1 MFIDEYG
8 HLRYLER
15 IPVSR
20 CTIPDW
26 LDSHQAAMADMELER
41 GNILFPS
48 KNKVNAEERAE
59 KMTNDTEYVIR
70 NGDRFGLGKVKAVTT
85 VPGCIPVLDLDI
97 KDISH
102 LPSTSPFSVSEQ
114 LNVVVN
120 NDVDN
125 IIVTVVNNFLK
136 DEFGY
141 TIPKKRLISAISK
154 AGARLPLT
162 IGGKK
167 QCARCFSDL
176 DANGNFCSKCG
187 QRFTQL
193 KEEDYVY

>member
-1 MFIDEYG
+1 MYIDEYG
-8 HLRYLER
+8 HLRFEPPRYP
-15 IPVSR
+15 IPVGK
-20 CTIPDW
+20 W
-26 LDSHQAAMADMELER
+26 HQAAMADMELER
-41 GNILFPS
+41 GNILFSYKS
-48 KNKVNAEERAE
+48 KERIKE
-59 KMTNDTEYVIR
+59 MNLDTEYVIR

-125 IIVTVVNNFLK
+125 IIVTVINNFLK
-136 DEFGY
+136 DECGY
-141 TIPKKRLISAISK
+141 TIPKKRLISAIAK
-154 AGARLPLT
+154 AGVRLP
-162 IGGKK
+162 IINNGRGKK

-193 KEEDYVY
+193 KEDDYVY

>member
-1 MFIDEYG
+1 MYIDEYG
-8 HLRYLER
+8 NLRYEPPRYL
-15 IPVSR
+15 IPVGK
-20 CTIPDW
+20 W
-26 LDSHQAAMADMELER
+26 HQAAMADMELER
-41 GNILFPS
+41 GNVLFSYKS
-48 KNKVNAEERAE
+48 KGRINEMNL
-59 KMTNDTEYVIR
+59 DTEYVIR
-70 NGDRFGLGKVKAVTT
+70 NGDRFGLGKIKAVTAT
-85 VPGCIPVLDLDI
+85 PGCIPVLDLEI
-97 KDISH
+97 KDISQ
-102 LPSTSPFSVSEQ
+102 LPSASPFSVGEQ

-125 IIVTVVNNFLK
+125 IIVMVVNNFLK

-141 TIPKKRLISAISK
+141 TIPKKRLIAAVAK
-154 AGARLPLT
+154 AGVRLP
-162 IGGKK
+162 IINNGRGKK

>member
-1 MFIDEYG
+1 MNEAE
-8 HLRYLER
+8 YLEALR
-15 IPVSR
+15 VWDEQKHSLGCYI
-20 CTIPDW
+20 
-26 LDSHQAAMADMELER
+26 QEMQADMELER
-41 GNILFPS
+41 GNILFSYKS
-48 KNKVNAEERAE
+48 KERIKE
-59 KMTNDTEYVIR
+59 MNLDTEYVIR

-97 KDISH
+97 KDISQ

-136 DEFGY
+136 DECGY
-141 TIPKKRLISAISK
+141 TIPKKRLISAVAK
-154 AGARLPLT
+154 AGVRLP
-162 IGGKK
+162 IINNGRGKK

-193 KEEDYVY
+193 KEDDYVY

>member
-1 MFIDEYG
+1 MYIDDNG
-8 HLRYLER
+8 HLRFE
-15 IPVSR
+15 PVPRWTDS
-20 CTIPDW
+20 IHKVDW
-26 LDSHQAAMADMELER
+26 T
-41 GNILFPS
+41 
-48 KNKVNAEERAE
+48 EERTE
-59 KMTNDTEYVIR
+59 KMVINDTEYVIR
-70 NGDRFGLGKVKAVTT
+70 NGDRFGLGKIKRITEVT
-85 VPGCIPVLDLDI
+85 GCVPVLDLEI

-102 LPSTSPFSVSEQ
+102 LPSTSPFSISEE

-136 DEFGY
+136 DECNY
-141 TIPKKRLISAISK
+141 TIPKKRLIAAVSK
-154 AGARLPLT
+154 AAVRYPLT

-176 DANGNFCSKCG
+176 DINGNFCPKCG
-187 QRFTQL
+187 QRFIQL

>member
-1 MFIDEYG
+1 MNEAE
-8 HLRYLER
+8 YLEALR
-15 IPVSR
+15 VWDEQKHSLGCYI
-20 CTIPDW
+20 
-26 LDSHQAAMADMELER
+26 QEMQADMELER
-41 GNILFPS
+41 GNILFSYKS
-48 KNKVNAEERAE
+48 KERIKE
-59 KMTNDTEYVIR
+59 MNLDTEYVIR

-97 KDISH
+97 KDISQ

-136 DEFGY
+136 DECGY
-141 TIPKKRLISAISK
+141 TIPKKRLISAIEK
-154 AGARLPLT
+154 AGVRLP
-162 IGGKK
+162 IINNGRGKK

-193 KEEDYVY
+193 KEDDYVY

>member
-1 MFIDEYG
+1 MYIDDHGY
-8 HLRYLER
+8 LRFEPPRYP
-15 IPVSR
+15 IPGGK
-20 CTIPDW
+20 W
-26 LDSHQAAMADMELER
+26 HQAAMADMELER
-41 GNILFPS
+41 GNILFSYKS
-48 KNKVNAEERAE
+48 KERIKE
-59 KMTNDTEYVIR
+59 MNLDTEYVIR

-85 VPGCIPVLDLDI
+85 APGCIPVLDLEI

-136 DEFGY
+136 DECGY
-141 TIPKKRLISAISK
+141 TIPKKRLISAVAK
-154 AGARLPLT
+154 AGVRLPLT